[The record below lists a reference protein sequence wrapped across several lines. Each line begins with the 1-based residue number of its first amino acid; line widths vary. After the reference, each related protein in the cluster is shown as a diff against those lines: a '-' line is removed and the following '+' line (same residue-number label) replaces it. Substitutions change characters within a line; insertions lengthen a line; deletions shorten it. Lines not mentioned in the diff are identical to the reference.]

1 MPGPPVVIRGWEPPA
16 TPYGPGHRG
25 VDLAA
30 PPGTEIR
37 AVAPGRVTFAG
48 PVAGQGVLTITL
60 DGSGSPPL
68 RTTYEPVRALVH
80 PGERVTAGQPVAV
93 LDAGPWHCA
102 DGCLHWGLKRGE
114 VYLNPLVLVRRGHA
128 RLLPVFGVGVE
139 AG

>member
-30 PPGTEIR
+30 APGTEIR

-68 RTTYEPVRALVH
+68 RTTYEPVRALVQ
-80 PGERVTAGQPVAV
+80 PGERVNTGQPVAV

-102 DGCLHWGLKRGE
+102 EGCLHWGLRRGE
-114 VYLNPLVLVRRGHA
+114 AYLNPLLLIRRGHV
-128 RLLPVFGVGVE
+128 RLLPVFGVGV
-139 AG
+139 GVG